1 MGVAAIMKGAK
12 RGKIGYTRGMETKEM
27 EYESK
32 RLDHLGIV
40 AGICRQ
46 IKLIEVIDESL
57 ATVSNRKVSCGE
69 ATQAMVLNAL
79 GLSGRALYLMPE
91 YMQNKPVD
99 RLIREGLVA
108 ADFNDDTLG
117 RALDEL
123 QQAGVTEVFAQVAQS
138 AVAVFEIETAY
149 AHLDTSSFSLQGSYV
164 SAVAQR
170 AVDAYDAVEIR
181 HGYSK
186 ENRPDLK
193 QVVVTLIT
201 SQASALPLWLEVLD
215 GNSSDKVSFR
225 ESVQAYIGQLEDATP
240 PWFIMDSAGY
250 TQENLAS
257 WQEIKWVARVPE
269 TIAEAKRVLQAIAT
283 ESMTAVGN
291 GYRSL
296 PLGNCYA
303 GIHQR
308 WLLVYSQ
315 QAYERESH
323 ALDKRVARAGEQAQ
337 QAWHTLQQTTFPCA
351 ADAQAALAQFCQRLP
366 WHQSQA
372 QIAAVKKYAKPGR
385 PAKEAVAQLVG
396 WQLTGDLLTNEA
408 AIADARQWLGR
419 FLIATNVLDETQL
432 ADQALLNCYK
442 EQSSAVERGFR
453 FLKDPMF
460 FADSLFLKSPARI
473 MAMIMIMGLALLVYA
488 LAERELRR
496 QLAAHNETIPDQKGL
511 PTQTPTMRRI
521 AQIFEGVDL
530 LQIRRNGQL
539 VAQQILNL
547 TPVRLKIIRLLGPH
561 VLNCYLVEF

>member
-1 MGVAAIMKGAK
+1 
-12 RGKIGYTRGMETKEM
+12 METKEI

-32 RLDHLGIV
+32 RIDHLGIV
-40 AGICRQ
+40 AGICGQ
-46 IKLIEVIDESL
+46 INLIEVIDESL
-57 ATVSNRKVSCGE
+57 PTVSNRKVSCGE

-91 YMQNKPVD
+91 YMQNKPVEL
-99 RLIREGLVA
+99 LIREGLVA
-108 ADFNDDTLG
+108 EDFNDDTLG

-123 QQAGVTEVFAQVAQS
+123 QQAGVTEIFAQVAQS
-138 AVAVFEIETAY
+138 AVAVFDIETAY
-149 AHLDTSSFSLQGSYV
+149 AHLDTSSFSLQGSYE
-164 SAVAQR
+164 SAGAQR
-170 AVDAYDAVEIR
+170 AVDAYGAVEIK

-225 ESVQAYIGQLEDATP
+225 ESVHAYIDQLADETP

-250 TQENLAS
+250 TLENLAS

-269 TIAEAKRVLQAIAT
+269 TITEAKQVLQAIAT
-283 ESMTAVGN
+283 EAMTAVGN
-291 GYRSL
+291 GYRIL
-296 PLGNCYA
+296 PLGNRYG
-303 GIHQR
+303 GIRQR
-308 WLLVYSQ
+308 WVLVYSQ

-337 QAWHTLQQTTFPCA
+337 HAWRTLQQTTFQCA

-372 QIAAVKKYAKPGR
+372 QITPVKQYAKPGR
-385 PAKEAVAQLVG
+385 PAKDAVAQMAG
-396 WQLTGDLLTNEA
+396 WQLTGELVPNHA

-432 ADQALLNCYK
+432 SDQALLNCYK

-511 PTQTPTMRRI
+511 PTQTPTLRRI